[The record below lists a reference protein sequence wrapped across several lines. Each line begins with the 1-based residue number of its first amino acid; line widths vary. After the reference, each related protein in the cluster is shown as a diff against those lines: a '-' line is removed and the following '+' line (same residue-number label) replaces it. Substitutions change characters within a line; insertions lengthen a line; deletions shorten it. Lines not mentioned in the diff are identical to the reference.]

1 MSAARLRLAALLV
14 ALVVGGVVASLVL
27 GDDLE
32 AVRSAVRDAGAW
44 GGLVFVVAHVVI
56 CLVPVP
62 RTLLSL
68 LAGAL
73 FGVAGGI
80 GLSLVAS
87 WATAALTFAI
97 ARGVGRE
104 AVASLAGPRVA
115 RVERLLSEQGLV
127 AVVVARLTPV
137 APFVLTNYGSG
148 LSAVR
153 GRDYALGTAVGVI
166 PGSVAWA
173 TVGGSAGADP
183 TTLLVGAT
191 VGVVLLVV
199 TVLLG
204 RRLRAG
210 TAPEPEP
217 TSRPGRPG

>member
-1 MSAARLRLAALLV
+1 MTRARLRLVALPV
-14 ALVVGGVVASLVL
+14 ALVVGGVLASVVL
-27 GDDLE
+27 GDDLA

-44 GGLVFVVAHVVI
+44 GGVVFVVAHVVL

-68 LAGAL
+68 LAGTL

-87 WATAALTFAI
+87 WAAAALTFTI

-104 AVASLAGPRVA
+104 AVASLAGPRTA
-115 RVERLLSEQGLV
+115 RVERLLAEQGLV

-137 APFVLTNYGSG
+137 APFVVTNYGSG

-153 GRDYALGTAVGVI
+153 GRDYALGTLVGVV

-173 TVGGSAGADP
+173 TVGGSTGADP
-183 TTLLVGAT
+183 TTLAVGAS
-191 VGVVLLVV
+191 VGVVLLV
-199 TVLLG
+199 TTLLLG
-204 RRLRAG
+204 RRFGREGVQAS
-210 TAPEPEP
+210 PRVDR
-217 TSRPGRPG
+217 RP

>member
-1 MSAARLRLAALLV
+1 MSPARLRLVALLV

-32 AVRSAVRDAGAW
+32 TVRSAVRDAGPW

-80 GLSLVAS
+80 ALSLVAS
-87 WATAALTFAI
+87 WAAAAVTFAI

-115 RVERLLSEQGLV
+115 RVERLLDEQGLV

-153 GRDYALGTAVGVI
+153 GRDYALGTLVGVV

-173 TVGGSAGADP
+173 TVGGSAGTDP
-183 TTLLVGAT
+183 TTLLAGAT

-199 TVLLG
+199 TLALG
-204 RRLRAG
+204 RRLGRRRLAG
-210 TAPEPEP
+210 APP
-217 TSRPGRPG
+217 RG